1 MPHVKGNKFKP
12 KPPEEPPKPEP
23 PVEDASPVAASR
35 PAKKKC
41 SKPPPPVIPTVVAPA
56 PSTNRAPKQAAT
68 SNWDALKASM
78 QAKKKPAHKKRKA
91 VTAAAAPTEPAQPTK
106 LLAIDCEMVGV
117 GKAGARSALA
127 RVSVVNATGSVVYDS
142 FVDPG
147 ERVTD
152 FRTRWSGIRPSDL
165 KGAPPLD
172 QIRSKVRALLRG
184 RVLVGHAVHHDL
196 EALGVPHPEA
206 DVRDTSRYPPLM
218 KTLPGGRA
226 KPRALRHLAAE
237 HLDLAI
243 QGGEHCSVEDAR
255 AALALYQKHK
265 SDWERWLSGGGVVP
279 AVAVA
284 PASDRPRKKQRR
296 DDGGKNNK
304 GPLGPDQLAL
314 LAKADYMADL

>member
-12 KPPEEPPKPEP
+12 KLPEEPPKPEA
-23 PVEDASPVAASR
+23 PVEDATPAAAPR
-35 PAKKKC
+35 PAKKQRQ
-41 SKPPPPVIPTVVAPA
+41 KPPPPVIPTVVAPA
-56 PSTNRAPKQAAT
+56 PSTNGAPKQAAT

-78 QAKKKPAHKKRKA
+78 QARKKPATQKKRK
-91 VTAAAAPTEPAQPTK
+91 TATVSTAPASTEPAQPTK

-117 GKAGARSALA
+117 GKDGARSALA
-127 RVSVVNATGSVVYDS
+127 RVSVVNAAGSVVYDS

-147 ERVTD
+147 ARVTD
-152 FRTRWSGIRPSDL
+152 FRTRWSGIRPADI

-196 EALGVPHPEA
+196 EALGLPHPET

-218 KTLPGGRA
+218 KALPGGRS

-255 AALALYQKHK
+255 AALALYQKHRAE
-265 SDWERWLSGGGVVP
+265 WERWLSGGGV
-279 AVAVA
+279 A
-284 PASDRPRKKQRR
+284 PAAAAAPAADHPKKKKQ
-296 DDGGKNNK
+296 KASA
-304 GPLGPDQLAL
+304 GPLGTDQLAL